1 MEGFTKPVQPILLF
15 FTSPPS
21 RWGDGHIR
29 TKEVEILADG
39 DANKSELGFLQE
51 IKAEAK
57 SAVKALDVL
66 IEDCLKVA
74 K

>member
-1 MEGFTKPVQPILLF
+1 MADWRQVAKVCAL
-15 FTSPPS
+15 
-21 RWGDGHIR
+21 GDGHIS
-29 TKEVEILADG
+29 TKEVEILRAVILADG
-39 DANKSELGFLQE
+39 DANKSELGFLKE

-66 IEDCLKVA
+66 IEDCEKVS